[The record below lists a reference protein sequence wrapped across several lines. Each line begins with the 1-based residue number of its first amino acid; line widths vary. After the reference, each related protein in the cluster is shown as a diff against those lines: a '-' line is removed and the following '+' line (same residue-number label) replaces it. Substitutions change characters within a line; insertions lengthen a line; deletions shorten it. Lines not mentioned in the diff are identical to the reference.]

1 MSMEKR
7 YYEARKLAADL
18 EHSRAEAEAAER
30 RAAVQRAVR
39 EGQEFVNAIRSR
51 FERGRNAKVDKTSKE
66 FALGFYDDKLHR
78 GRVQTH
84 DRMKVLQIIRDVNP
98 DASLALWNFLRL
110 SNQGHEVEVK
120 GSGDKIDQ
128 KATDYINKEL
138 APRVGKLYGGG
149 MDMLVNVLNISTFTS
164 GANAL
169 EVELNDQLNDV
180 VDFHVVDPA
189 ILHFRRN
196 RQTDV
201 VELCVTKD
209 DGEVKVLNEEQV
221 FYSPLDPDVGDPYGR
236 SPILP
241 TLHAIF
247 FQIEV
252 LRDLKAVMH
261 HQGHA
266 RFDITMM
273 TENMKKNMP
282 EHITNAGPA
291 AIEAFINK
299 VCDGIEDGFSELD
312 PDDNLIHTDDVDIDM
327 VGGNGTA
334 AMDISSV
341 MAVIDRQVT
350 ASLKSLP
357 VLLGRN
363 ESTSET
369 HATIQWE
376 IYKAGIR
383 SMQNATKRTM
393 EKAYNLA
400 LRVRGIQGKVTVTF
414 EELSVRDRLKDAQAE
429 NMEIM
434 NEIEKVNQGW
444 IKNDDASIA
453 ITGTKAVD
461 DPKPPPAPII
471 QQPPPPNP
479 EDGEDFP
486 NQQAEAKAAIRSLNN
501 KTEPDPYIAE
511 IPTDWAEEAAI
522 FCTEQIPNVE
532 DELANELDKIIAL
545 VEAAGMPP
553 SDVLVDANTLR
564 LKYAGRPTAVKPA
577 PPDLFSFWVKSI
589 VLNDGFFSQQ
599 LNLFTDLLAGI
610 VRGAATI
617 SGVSTLLELGTGT
630 QFNTKD
636 RALLQ
641 YITTQSERSASLI
654 RGESDKRVIQSLW
667 DVVYEGDY
675 TIPKAT
681 ERLQQ
686 DYGFSKKRAKVIA
699 RTEIIGASHKGQY
712 VADTQSGIV
721 IAKTWQSALDGKTR
735 EAHVK
740 ADQQTVAF
748 DQPFKVKGEYL
759 LHPSD
764 QSLGAS
770 PGNVI
775 QCRCWYSRILQGE
788 KWEPSP

>member
-1 MSMEKR
+1 MSIEKR
-7 YYEARKLAADL
+7 YYEARKEAADL
-18 EHSRAEAEAAER
+18 DHARIEAEAAKR
-30 RAAVQRAVR
+30 RVATQQAIR

-51 FERGRNAKVDKTSKE
+51 FERGRNAKTENINKN
-66 FALGFYDDKLHR
+66 FGLGFYDDTLHR
-78 GRVQTH
+78 NRAQTRE
-84 DRMKVLQIIRDVNP
+84 RMDVLKIIRDVNP

-110 SNQGHEVEVK
+110 SNQGHEVECFSS
-120 GSGDKIDQ
+120 SGKLDQ
-128 KATDYINKEL
+128 KATDYINNEV

-149 MDMLVNVLNISTFTS
+149 MDMLVNVLNLSTFTS
-164 GANAL
+164 GANAM

-180 VDFHVVDPA
+180 VDFHVIDPG

-201 VELCVTKD
+201 VELCVKRD
-209 DGEVKVLNEEQV
+209 DGEIKVLNTEQV
-221 FYSPLDPDVGDPYGR
+221 FYSPLDPDVGDPHGR

-252 LRDLKAVMH
+252 LSDLRAVVH

-266 RFDITMM
+266 RFDIKMM

-282 EHITNAGPA
+282 EHITQQGPA
-291 AIEAFINK
+291 AIEAFINT

-312 PDDNLIHTDDVDIDM
+312 PDDNLIHTDDVEIDM
-327 VGGNGTA
+327 VGGKSGSI
-334 AMDISSV
+334 DITSLMS
-341 MAVIDRQVT
+341 VIDRQVT

-383 SMQNATKRTM
+383 SMQNATKRTI
-393 EKAYNLA
+393 EKAYKVA
-400 LRVRGIQGKVTVTF
+400 LRVRGIQAKVTVTF
-414 EELSVRDRLKDAQAE
+414 NELSVRDRLKDAQAE

-453 ITGTKAVD
+453 ITGSKAVD
-461 DPKPPPAPII
+461 DPNPPPAPII
-471 QQPPPPNP
+471 QQPPLPNP
-479 EDGEDFP
+479 EDDEDFP
-486 NQQAEAKAAIRSLNN
+486 KQQAEAKAATRSLIN
-501 KTEPDPYIAE
+501 KSKPDPYIAE

-522 FCTEQIPNVE
+522 YCTDTIPDVE
-532 DELANELDKIIAL
+532 TELENELAKIVDL

-553 SDVLVDANTLR
+553 SDLLVEAKTLR
-564 LKYAGRPTAVKPA
+564 MKYAGRPVAVKPE
-577 PPDLFSFWVKSI
+577 PPDLFSNWVKVI
-589 VLNDGFFSQQ
+589 VLGDGFFSQQ

-617 SGVSTLLELGTGT
+617 SGVSTLLELATGT

-699 RTEIIGASHKGQY
+699 RTEIIGASHKGQFI
-712 VADTQSGIV
+712 ADRQSGIV
-721 IAKTWQSALDGKTR
+721 IAKTWNSALDGKTR
-735 EAHVK
+735 EPHVK

-748 DQPFKVKGEYL
+748 DEPFKVKGEYL

>member
-1 MSMEKR
+1 MSIEKR
-7 YYEARKLAADL
+7 YYQARKEAADL
-18 EHSRAEAEAAER
+18 EHARLEADAAKR
-30 RAAVQRAVR
+30 RAAVKHAVK

-51 FERGRNAKVDKTSKE
+51 FERGRNAKTEKVNKE
-66 FALGFYDDKLHR
+66 FALGFYDDVLHR
-78 GRVQTH
+78 DRAQTR
-84 DRMKVLQIIRDVNP
+84 DRMRVLKKIRDMNP
-98 DASLALWNFLRL
+98 DASLAVWNFLRL
-110 SNQGHEVEVK
+110 SNQGHEVECFSSNGK
-120 GSGDKIDQ
+120 LDQ
-128 KATDYINKEL
+128 AATDYINNDL

-149 MDMLVNVLNISTFTS
+149 MDLLVNVLNLSTFTS

-180 VDFHVVDPA
+180 VDFHVVDPG
-189 ILHFRRN
+189 ILYFRRN
-196 RQTDV
+196 KQTDV
-201 VELCVTKD
+201 VELCVKKD
-209 DGEVKVLNEEQV
+209 DGEVKVLNQEQV

-236 SPILP
+236 SPMLP

-252 LRDLKAVMH
+252 LSDLRAVVH

-266 RFDITMM
+266 RFDIKMM

-282 EHITNAGPA
+282 ENITREGPA
-291 AIEAFINK
+291 AIEAFINTI
-299 VCDGIEDGFSELD
+299 CDGIEQGFSELD
-312 PDDNLIHTDDVDIDM
+312 PDDNLIHTDDVEIDM
-327 VGGNGTA
+327 VGGKSGSIDITA
-334 AMDISSV
+334 LMK
-341 MAVIDRQVT
+341 VIDQQVT
-350 ASLKSLP
+350 SSLKSLP
-357 VLLGRN
+357 ILLGR
-363 ESTSET
+363 SDATSET

-376 IYKAGIR
+376 IFKAGIR
-383 SMQNATKRTM
+383 SMQNTTKRTL
-393 EKAYNLA
+393 EKAYSLA
-400 LRVRGIQGKVTVTF
+400 LRVRGIQAKVTVTF
-414 EELSVRDRLKDAQAE
+414 DELSVRDRLKDAQAE

-444 IKNDDASIA
+444 IKNDDASVA

-461 DPKPPPAPII
+461 DPKPPPAPVI
-471 QQPPPPNP
+471 QQPPPPDP
-479 EDGEDFP
+479 EEGEDFQK
-486 NQQAEAKAAIRSLNN
+486 QQAEAKAATRSLIN
-501 KTEPDPYIAE
+501 KSKPDPYIAE

-522 FCTEQIPNVE
+522 FCTDTIPDVE
-532 DELANELDKIIAL
+532 DELENELDKIIEL

-564 LKYAGRPTAVKPA
+564 LKYAGRPVAVKPE
-577 PPDLFSFWVKSI
+577 PPDLFSNWVTSI

-599 LNLFTDLLAGI
+599 LELFTDLLAGV

-617 SGVSTLLELGTGT
+617 SGVSTMLELATGT

-699 RTEIIGASHKGQY
+699 RTEIIGASHKGQFI
-712 VADTQSGIV
+712 ADKQSGIV

-748 DQPFKVKGEYL
+748 DEPFKVKGEYL
-759 LHPSD
+759 MHPSD

-788 KWEPSP
+788 KWEPTP